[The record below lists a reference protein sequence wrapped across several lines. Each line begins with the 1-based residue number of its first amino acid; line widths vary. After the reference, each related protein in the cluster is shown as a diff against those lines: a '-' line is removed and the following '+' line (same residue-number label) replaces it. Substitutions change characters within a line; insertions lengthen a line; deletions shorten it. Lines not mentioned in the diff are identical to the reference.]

1 MEKIYTV
8 YKTTNIINGT
18 IYIGVHKTNDINDTY
33 IGSGK
38 LLKMAIKKY
47 GRDSFKKE
55 ILHIFDNS
63 QDAYLKESELVS
75 ELFILDKNNYNLA
88 VGGVPTTD
96 FYPNRKYLSGKNHP
110 MWGKKQSEESN
121 RKRSQT
127 QTGKKMSVESSI
139 KKSISLKGHKS
150 WNKGRKLSDDDKL
163 KKSIAAKK
171 LEKIECPYCYKLNDP
186 GNSKKWHFDN
196 CKSKDKNQLA

>member
-1 MEKIYTV
+1 MGKVYTV
-8 YKTTNIINGT
+8 YKTTNLINGT
-18 IYIGVHKTNDINDTY
+18 IYIGVHKTNDINDNY

-55 ILHIFDNS
+55 ILHIFDNAN
-63 QDAYLKESELVS
+63 DAYLKENEIVN
-75 ELFILDKNNYNLA
+75 ELFILNENNYNLV

-96 FYPNRKYLSGKNHP
+96 FYPNRKYLTGEDHP
-110 MWGKKQSEESN
+110 MWGKKQSLESN

-127 QTGKKMSVESSI
+127 QTGKKMTIESSM
-139 KKSISLKGHKS
+139 KKSISLKGRES
-150 WNKGRKLSDDDKL
+150 WNKGKKLSDDDKL

-171 LEKIECPYCYKLNDP
+171 LEKIECPHCGKLNDP

-196 CKSKDKNQLA
+196 CKSKNES